1 MDFSNIRFLGRH
13 IFKDNKAY
21 FSYSGSGFEFCVEPL
36 ANNLSISLTLESLT
50 RDHDRQYIA
59 IYVDNELLRK
69 EKLLTGDNIVQL
81 TIDNRNK
88 SLIRIIKLNE
98 TMRAKAMASVVL
110 NDAICINDIRIMEG
124 EKGPFISMPSRRK
137 ENGQF
142 KDIAHPINQETREK
156 IQSAIL
162 EEYKKQ

>member
-1 MDFSNIRFLGRH
+1 M
-13 IFKDNKAY
+13 
-21 FSYSGSGFEFCVEPL
+21 
-36 ANNLSISLTLESLT
+36 SIKVTE
-50 RDHDRQYIA
+50 
-59 IYVDNELLRK
+59 V
-69 EKLLTGDNIVQL
+69 
-81 TIDNRNK
+81 
-88 SLIRIIKLNE
+88 RIIKLNE

-156 IQSAIL
+156 IQAAIL